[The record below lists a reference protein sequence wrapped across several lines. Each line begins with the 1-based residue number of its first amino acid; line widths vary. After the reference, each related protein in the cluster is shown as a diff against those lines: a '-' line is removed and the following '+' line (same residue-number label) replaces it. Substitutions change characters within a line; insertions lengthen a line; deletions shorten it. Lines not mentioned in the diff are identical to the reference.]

1 MKNIKK
7 EPAAGQNLTRQILI
21 LALPI
26 VLENLLQALLGTV
39 DTWFAGKLDDT
50 AIAAIGA
57 TTLIVNMF
65 IAFYTAVSVGTSAVI
80 SRYVGEK
87 NTDKANHAAGQSVL
101 VSLILGAVI
110 GVLAFC
116 FRDQILTISGA
127 ESAVIEAAGP
137 YYAIVAVP
145 SVFSCLV
152 LVLSACL
159 RASKDTV
166 TPMIVSGAANVLN
179 ILLDAAFLHMGMG
192 IAGLALATT
201 LSRVISAC
209 ILFHRLFTKTD
220 GIRLTWNAFLP
231 DYELLFNITKI
242 AIPAGM
248 ERLLMRA
255 GQLVY
260 NGLIFSIST
269 NAYVAHSVGG
279 TIEYYS
285 YIPAFG
291 FSAAASTLVGIS
303 LGEKDKEKAR
313 RITWRTWLCANAIMI
328 PIGFVFFL
336 GSPFLA
342 AQFTETVDVQNQ
354 VVTVLRLI
362 AFFQPAIAFS
372 NVFAG
377 ALQGAGDTKY
387 PMYSTFFGTWVVH
400 IGLGYLLGIKL
411 GMGLLGIW
419 IGYAMNNVVRSI
431 LLYIRFRSDAWT
443 NIKL

>member
-1 MKNIKK
+1 MKTNTEI
-7 EPAAGQNLTRQILI
+7 QQSLTKQILI

-87 NTDKANHAAGQSVL
+87 DMTKANHAAGQSVL
-101 VSLILGAVI
+101 VSLILGTII
-110 GVLAFC
+110 GAIAFL

-127 ESAVIEAAGP
+127 EGNVIETAAP

-145 SVFSCLV
+145 SVFACLV

-166 TPMIVSGAANVLN
+166 TPMFVSGGANILN
-179 ILLDAAFLHMGMG
+179 IILDAIFLKMGMG

-201 LSRVISAC
+201 LSRVVSAA
-209 ILFHRLFTKTD
+209 ILFYSLMHKTE
-220 GIRLTWNAFLP
+220 GIHLTWRAFRP
-231 DYELLFNITKI
+231 EPELLFNITKI
-242 AIPAGM
+242 AIPAGV

-269 NAYVAHSVGG
+269 NAYVAHSVAG

-313 RITWRTWLCANAIMI
+313 HITWRTWMCANAIMI
-328 PIGFVFFL
+328 PIGFVFFFA
-336 GSPFLA
+336 SPYLS

-354 VVTVLRLI
+354 VVQVLRLI
-362 AFFQPAIAFS
+362 AFFQPVLAFS
-372 NVFAG
+372 NIFAG
-377 ALQGAGDTKY
+377 ALQGAGDTRF
-387 PMYSTFFGTWVVH
+387 PMYATFFGTWVVH
-400 IGLGYLLGIKL
+400 IGLGYILGIKL
-411 GMGLLGIW
+411 GLGLLGIW
-419 IGYAMNNVVRSI
+419 IGYAMNNLVRSI

>member
-1 MKNIKK
+1 MKNTTK
-7 EPAAGQNLTRQILI
+7 EPAFGQNLTRQILI

-26 VLENLLQALLGTV
+26 ILENLLQALLGTI

-87 NTDKANHAAGQSVL
+87 NPDKANHAAGQSIL

-110 GVLAFC
+110 GILAFC

-127 ESAVIEAAGP
+127 EGAVIEAAGP

-166 TPMIVSGAANVLN
+166 TPMIVSGAANILN
-179 ILLDAAFLHMGMG
+179 ILLDAAFLNMGLG

-231 DYELLFNITKI
+231 DHELLFNITKI

-313 RITWRTWLCANAIMI
+313 RITWRTWLCATAVMI
-328 PIGFVFFL
+328 PFGFVFFF

-400 IGLGYLLGIKL
+400 IGLGYLLGIKM

-419 IGYAMNNVVRSI
+419 IGYGMNNVVRSI